1 MSNEFKAAIETLKT
15 FIYAS
20 FLAGIALLIFYQFS
34 LQTISLYLLLWV
46 FVYLI
51 YTLYKFNLHNIER
64 EEEITKI

>member
-34 LQTISLYLLLWV
+34 LQTISFYLLLWV

-64 EEEITKI
+64 EEITKI